1 MTFRFGSFLGGMAQ
15 QISTNIEEA
24 KRFNREKEF
33 RMDMLAEE
41 EATKMRL
48 AKSAERREKQRQDK
62 ENLAMLKAVGY
73 TDTQA
78 GWIVKGG
85 NTTVS
90 LYSDWGQKAYARGIN
105 PADILGSNLVN
116 SDQQDPRN
124 EAALNTVL
132 SVADPIIE
140 EDATPFTIRKDI
152 MTGIL
157 GEVEEAKEP
166 KQYSSLEAG
175 HAGTYSLL
183 QNAKAAYAA
192 DPTKSNQD
200 EVTRLEGVLKDWK
213 GKIVEDIA
221 MRKDKG
227 EDDAGKEPEYFT
239 RTSRTNI
246 KQKALGE
253 AYTKYDFEYDNL
265 TMKITAKLQG
275 RAGIKQIALLS
286 AADQIER
293 EANVAE
299 KDGVAIIDNKLMNE
313 ANAIRAE
320 AETALS
326 QYGKNIVKTDG
337 GLTEDTQQFS
347 YLKGSPENPVA
358 SGQMHINANDGDYK
372 VGDVVVATV
381 KLADN
386 STVTKIFVYTGRKSL
401 DDQGVKLKEGPQKGR
416 TLFNFFHDAGQY
428 YPKN

>member
-1 MTFRFGSFLGGMAQ
+1 MGFDFGQFLGGMSR

-24 KRFNREKEF
+24 KKFNREKQF
-33 RMDMLAEE
+33 RLDMLAEE

-48 AKSAERREKQRQDK
+48 ARSAERREKQRQDK
-62 ENLAMLKAVGY
+62 ENAALLKSMGISDAK
-73 TDTQA
+73 A
-78 GWIVKGG
+78 GWILKGG
-85 NTTVS
+85 SAAVS
-90 LYSDWGQKAYARGIN
+90 QYVDYSKAALARGIN
-105 PADILGSNLVN
+105 PDDMLESSMFVEDHN
-116 SDQQDPRN
+116 DPRN
-124 EAALNTVL
+124 EAAMMATVRNYDT
-132 SVADPIIE
+132 VE
-140 EDATPFTIRKDI
+140 PFTVRQDI
-152 MTGIL
+152 MTSVL
-157 GEVEEAKEP
+157 GEVEEPKAP

-183 QNAKAAYAA
+183 QNAKSVYAS
-192 DPTKSNQD
+192 DPSKANQD
-200 EVTRLEGVLKDWK
+200 EVTRLEGVLEEWK
-213 GKIVEDIA
+213 GKIEEDIA
-221 MRKDKG
+221 LRKD
-227 EDDAGKEPEYFT
+227 DDGADKEPEYFT
-239 RTSRTNI
+239 KTSRTNI

-293 EANVAE
+293 EAKVAE

-313 ANAIRAE
+313 ANALRAE

-326 QYGKNIVKTDG
+326 QYGKNIVKTGG

-381 KLADN
+381 KEN
-386 STVTKIFVYTGRKSL
+386 NVTVTKIFVYTGRKSL
-401 DDQGVKLKEGPQKGR
+401 DDQGVKLKDGPQKGR
-416 TLFNFFHDAGQY
+416 NIFNFFHDAGQY

>member
-1 MTFRFGSFLGGMAQ
+1 MGFSFGSFLGGMSQ

-24 KRFNREKEF
+24 KAFKREKDF
-33 RMDMLAEE
+33 RFEMLAEE
-41 EATKMRL
+41 EATKERL
-48 AKSAERREKQRQDK
+48 ARSSERREKQRQDK
-62 ENLAMLKAVGY
+62 ENIAMLKAVGY

-140 EDATPFTIRKDI
+140 EDARPFTIRKDI

-157 GEVEEAKEP
+157 GEEEEAKEP

-183 QNAKAAYAA
+183 QNAKAALAA
-192 DPTKSNQD
+192 DPTKANQD

-213 GKIVEDIA
+213 DQIVEDIN
-221 MRKDKG
+221 MRKD
-227 EDDAGKEPEYFT
+227 DDGADKEPEYFT
-239 RTSRTNI
+239 KTSRTNI

-275 RAGIKQIALLS
+275 RTGIKQIALLS

-299 KDGVAIIDNKLMNE
+299 KDGVPIIDNKLMNE
-313 ANAIRAE
+313 ANALRAE
-320 AETALS
+320 AETALG
-326 QYGKNIVKTDG
+326 QYGKNIVKTGG

-347 YLKGSPENPVA
+347 YLKGSPEDPVA

-401 DDQGVKLKEGPQKGR
+401 DDQGVKLKDGPQKGR
-416 TLFNFFHDAGQY
+416 TIFNFFYDAGQY
-428 YPKN
+428 YPKD